1 MIASAVLLPAVSLVP
16 LGSIWLWEKGYLL
29 YWVGAALAL
38 SLSSFLVQLWLV
50 RRSDVVSLG
59 DERQGPSSSA
69 EPSWTPRESEAW
81 TAVEALA
88 AEADPSKLTGRD
100 AIVDLGLLTIETVAR
115 RFHPDV
121 EDPLWRF
128 TAPEALTLVERV
140 SRELRPFVVENI
152 PLGDQLTMAQVLKI
166 YRWRSVIDVAEKA
179 YDVWRIIRL
188 LNPLAAVANE
198 ARERLTKKLYTGVR
212 DELAGRLTQGFVK
225 EVGRAAIDLY
235 GGRLRSSTEDLVR
248 HVSDATERDRA
259 APDIA
264 EPLRFLVAGQV
275 SAGKS
280 SLINA
285 LLREVRSAVDVVPTT
300 EGFTAY
306 ELKHT
311 TLPPVLLID
320 SPGVRA
326 DAASI
331 DRLSSEASACDLI
344 VWVAA
349 ANRADRAVDRSTLDA
364 IRAFFASRPDRRPPP
379 ILLVATHIDQ
389 LRPFPEW
396 APPYDIANPS
406 TEKAMSIRAA
416 LEQISADLELSMERI
431 VPVCLD
437 GDRPAYNVEVV
448 WALITETLPEAL
460 RAQLVRRL
468 RSSASGWSWRKLMSQ
483 AVGAGRVATRV
494 LSKP

>member
-1 MIASAVLLPAVSLVP
+1 MKPKRKAAYYLRAAMIASAVLLPAVSLVP

-198 ARERLTKKLYTGVR
+198 ARAPVEGVVGYSKGAIGWHPAKVTISP
-212 DELAGRLTQGFVK
+212 LGRRMRSI
-225 EVGRAAIDLY
+225 GRVPARPTWNAN
-235 GGRLRSSTEDLVR
+235 SW
-248 HVSDATERDRA
+248 
-259 APDIA
+259 
-264 EPLRFLVAGQV
+264 PL
-275 SAGKS
+275 
-280 SLINA
+280 
-285 LLREVRSAVDVVPTT
+285 
-300 EGFTAY
+300 
-306 ELKHT
+306 
-311 TLPPVLLID
+311 
-320 SPGVRA
+320 
-326 DAASI
+326 
-331 DRLSSEASACDLI
+331 
-344 VWVAA
+344 
-349 ANRADRAVDRSTLDA
+349 
-364 IRAFFASRPDRRPPP
+364 ASRTPMK
-379 ILLVATHIDQ
+379 
-389 LRPFPEW
+389 
-396 APPYDIANPS
+396 PS
-406 TEKAMSIRAA
+406 AS
-416 LEQISADLELSMERI
+416 S
-431 VPVCLD
+431 
-437 GDRPAYNVEVV
+437 
-448 WALITETLPEAL
+448 ITENPPSPL
-460 RAQLVRRL
+460 
-468 RSSASGWSWRKLMSQ
+468 
-483 AVGAGRVATRV
+483 
-494 LSKP
+494 